1 MASSL
6 SNLAN
11 NLVKGIHKT
20 KYTNCNTCFLNTN
33 AKNDLIEYKCLCCNE
48 LPKKKFDKNL
58 KKRFTNIYRLATQ
71 INKFILLL
79 QQGVYPYEYMD
90 DW

>member
-1 MASSL
+1 MFML
-6 SNLAN
+6 QW
-11 NLVKGIHKT
+11 IT
-20 KYTNCNTCFLNTN
+20 
-33 AKNDLIEYKCLCCNE
+33 
-48 LPKKKFDKNL
+48 KKKFDKNL

-79 QQGVYPYEYMD
+79 QQGVYPYEYVD

>member
-1 MASSL
+1 MERKLPKNISYRPQFISSTRFMASSL

-20 KYTNCNTCFLNTN
+20 KYTNCNTCFLITN

-48 LPKKKFDKNL
+48 LPKK
-58 KKRFTNIYRLATQ
+58 
-71 INKFILLL
+71 
-79 QQGVYPYEYMD
+79 V
-90 DW
+90 W

>member
-1 MASSL
+1 MEKKWQKNISYRPQFISSKRFMASSL

-48 LPKKKFDKNL
+48 LPKKSLIK
-58 KKRFTNIYRLATQ
+58 T
-71 INKFILLL
+71 
-79 QQGVYPYEYMD
+79 
-90 DW
+90 